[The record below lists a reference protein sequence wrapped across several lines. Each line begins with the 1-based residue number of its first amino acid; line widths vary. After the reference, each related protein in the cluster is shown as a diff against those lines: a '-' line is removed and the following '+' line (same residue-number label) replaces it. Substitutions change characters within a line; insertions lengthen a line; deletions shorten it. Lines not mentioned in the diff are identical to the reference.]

1 MKKTRVLFLCSANSC
16 RSQMAEAFL
25 RDYAGEHF
33 EVQSAGM
40 EPAERIHPMA
50 RQVMAE
56 VGLDLEGQE
65 TSEMEQHLG
74 SVATG
79 YVIIVCGQTAE
90 KCPKTWPG
98 VMQRLVWPFENPV
111 QCDGSEEE
119 RREKFREVRDKID
132 ERIRSWLR
140 EQAIEPSA

>member
-1 MKKTRVLFLCSANSC
+1 
-16 RSQMAEAFL
+16 MAEAFL
-25 RDYAGEHF
+25 RHYAGEDF
-33 EVQSAGM
+33 DVQSAGV

-50 RQVMAE
+50 REVMAE
-56 VGLDLEGQE
+56 VGLNLEGQE
-65 TSEMEQHLG
+65 PSGMKRQLG

-90 KCPKTWPG
+90 QCPKTWPG
-98 VMQRLVWPFENPV
+98 VMQRLVWPFEDPV
-111 QCDGSEEE
+111 QYDGSEEE